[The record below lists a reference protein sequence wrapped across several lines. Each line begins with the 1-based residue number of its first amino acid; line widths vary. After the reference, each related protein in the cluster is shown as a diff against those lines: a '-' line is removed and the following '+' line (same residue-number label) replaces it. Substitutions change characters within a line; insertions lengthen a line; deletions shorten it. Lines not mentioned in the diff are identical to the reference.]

1 MHDYKFLP
9 SFEIGTT
16 NDLDNLKHQYDVI
29 NFNKTTSLD
38 RRLNL
43 YMHELENYF
52 TIIVNMKERIED
64 LEISHKAKMRWC
76 TNEDF
81 ESRGVEVN
89 EEFAA
94 VIAKRICPDIAKNE
108 TLYKVRNVYTNQHL
122 RNSFSIEIRKC

>member
-64 LEISHKAKMRWC
+64 LEISHKAKMR
-76 TNEDF
+76 
-81 ESRGVEVN
+81 
-89 EEFAA
+89 
-94 VIAKRICPDIAKNE
+94 
-108 TLYKVRNVYTNQHL
+108 
-122 RNSFSIEIRKC
+122 